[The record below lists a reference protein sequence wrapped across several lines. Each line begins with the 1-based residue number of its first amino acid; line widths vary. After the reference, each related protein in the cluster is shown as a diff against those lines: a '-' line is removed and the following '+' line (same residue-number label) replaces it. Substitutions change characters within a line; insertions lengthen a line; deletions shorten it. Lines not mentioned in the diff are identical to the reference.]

1 MIKDNG
7 LSSKEVLES
16 RRKYGSNNITGKNR
30 QTFLT
35 LFIETLGDPIIKI
48 LIIALAIKTIF
59 LFRDFDYF
67 ETIGIVVAIIVATL
81 ISALSEYGSN
91 KAFERMQEE
100 SSKIKIKVKR
110 NNNITE
116 IPIDDVVVGDIVILT
131 SGDKV
136 PADII
141 LIEGKLSVDE
151 SSLNGESKEVYKES
165 TININNPM
173 DNNKIYRGTTIY
185 DGYAKGLVTKVG
197 MDTLYGKMAKSL
209 TEKEEDSP
217 LKIRLNNLAK
227 IISKIGYISAT
238 LIAISYLF
246 SKIFIMNNFN
256 INVISN
262 IPFNTFIG
270 YLLEAMTLAVSVLV
284 MAVPEGLCHL

>member
-16 RRKYGSNNITGKNR
+16 RKKYGSNNITGKNK

-165 TININNPM
+165 TTNINNPM